1 MLFRA
6 SQQRTPSD
14 GTLQQL
20 AAMRRTPL
28 RRSTLDEH
36 RPFLLAIF
44 GSDGGYVCQKPLRA
58 RFCALKLIAG
68 VPPTVPNVRIA
79 RQAPR
84 RDVARLPTAEKSWEI
99 LPPLPVPSAAAKFF
113 HPWPAAAS
121 DPPVPLPTAQAQSPP
136 RAAATPAA

>member
-20 AAMRRTPL
+20 AEMRRTPL

-44 GSDGGYVCQKPLRA
+44 GSDGGCVCQKPLRA
-58 RFCALKLIAG
+58 RFCALKHIAG

-79 RQAPR
+79 WQVPR
-84 RDVARLPTAEKSWEI
+84 RAAARLPIAEKSWEI
-99 LPPLPVPSAAAKFF
+99 LPPPPAPSAAAKFS
-113 HPWPAAAS
+113 HPWPATAS
-121 DPPVPLPTAQAQSPP
+121 DPPALLPIAKAQSPP
-136 RAAATPAA
+136 RAAA